1 MVQIKTDATH
11 DPSRRSWVC
20 SANNGSDFPI
30 QNLPFGI
37 YSYKDKAQ
45 RRFGIAIG
53 DEILDVDEALEAGLL
68 KGKAA
73 EAAQLGKAGTLN
85 DLFAADASLRQA
97 LRWDVADIL
106 DATSEA
112 GRHAETLQANLFRK
126 RSDCEMHL
134 PTRIGDYTDFFAGI
148 HHARASFAQFNRDIP
163 LPDNY
168 KYVPIAYHGR
178 ASTVIPTGAE
188 IPRPYGQRLLTPGQP
203 PVFGPCQ
210 RLDLE
215 LEMGFYIGRGNRRG
229 EPIAIAEANQHIVG
243 LCLLND
249 WSARDIQGWE
259 MYPLGPFLS
268 KNFATSV
275 SPWVVTMEALAP
287 FRIAIDPRPEGDPAP
302 LPYLY
307 DPNDQAQGAF
317 DIQLKVELSTAS
329 MRRKGDPAATII
341 TSNARY
347 LYWTF
352 GQMIAH
358 HSISGCNLQPGDLI
372 GTGTISGPTRE
383 ELSSMLELTFSG
395 TQPVKLPDGEMRGF
409 LEDGDEIIFTAR
421 CEREGFVSLGF
432 GACSGIII
440 P

>member
-11 DPSRRSWVC
+11 DPARRSWVV

-37 YSYKDKAQ
+37 FSSKDKAQ
-45 RRFGIAIG
+45 HRFGIAIG
-53 DEILDVDEALEAGLL
+53 ESILDVGAALEAGLL
-68 KGKAA
+68 KGDAA
-73 EAAQLGKAGTLN
+73 EAAQLGQGGALN
-85 DLFAADASLRQA
+85 DLFAADAGLRQA
-97 LRWDVADIL
+97 LRRDVADLL
-106 DATSEA
+106 DATTQA
-112 GRHAETLQANLFRK
+112 GRQAETLQAHLLYK
-126 RSDCEMHL
+126 QSDCQMHL

-148 HHARASFAQFNRDIP
+148 HHARASFAQFKPDTP

-188 IPRPYGQRLLTPGQP
+188 IHRPHGQRLPAPGQP
-203 PVFGPCQ
+203 PVFGPCE

-215 LEMGFYIGRGNRRG
+215 LEMGFYIGRGNQRG
-229 EPIAIAEANQHIVG
+229 KPISIAEANEHIVG

-268 KNFATSV
+268 KNFSTSV
-275 SPWVVTMEALAP
+275 SPWVVTVEALAP
-287 FRIAIDPRPEGDPAP
+287 FRQAIDSRPAGDPMP
-302 LPYLY
+302 LAYLY

-317 DIQLKVELSTAS
+317 DIELKVGLKTAS
-329 MRRKGDPAATII
+329 MRQRNDAATTII
-341 TSNARY
+341 VSNSRY

-352 GQMIAH
+352 GQMVTH

-395 TQPVKLPDGEMRGF
+395 TQPVALPDGEKRGF

-421 CEREGFVSLGF
+421 CQREGFVSIGF
-432 GACSGIII
+432 GDCSGTII